1 MIFGELDTKKTKP
14 LISTRTPKNS
24 PHYQSLPVEEREV
37 EKKKT
42 YVNPLIRVYSCL
54 MVPPLLRAVSLAL
67 YIDVGWL
74 NRRCSKPLVGGRGCF
89 TVPASRPG
97 RRI

>member
-37 EKKKT
+37 EKKN
-42 YVNPLIRVYSCL
+42 VRESFDQGVLVSDGAA
-54 MVPPLLRAVSLAL
+54 AVARSFLGSI
-67 YIDVGWL
+67 Y
-74 NRRCSKPLVGGRGCF
+74 
-89 TVPASRPG
+89 
-97 RRI
+97 